1 MTLLDKEEQALSKSI
16 EKGEWKSVA
25 DLEEERKKSKEYA
38 KATFAKNQRLYI
50 YLQQKDVAKTVELTD
65 GVNIDLDERGKLIGI
80 EIIDATQEYSLSD
93 IEIIDATQEYSLS
106 DIFNLST
113 ENLVLD
119 EKDLR
124 RETTD
129 QRPVG

>member
-1 MTLLDKEEQALSKSI
+1 MKI
-16 EKGEWKSVA
+16 EYDREVDA
-25 DLEEERKKSKEYA
+25 
-38 KATFAKNQRLYI
+38 LYI
-50 YLQQKDVAKTVELTD
+50 YLQQKEVAKTVELTG
-65 GVNIDLDERGKLIGI
+65 GVNIDLDESGKLIG
-80 EIIDATQEYSLSD
+80 

-129 QRPVG
+129 QRPVR

>member
-1 MTLLDKEEQALSKSI
+1 MKI
-16 EKGEWKSVA
+16 EYDREIDA
-25 DLEEERKKSKEYA
+25 
-38 KATFAKNQRLYI
+38 LYI
-50 YLQQKDVAKTVELTD
+50 YLQQKEVAKTVELSD

-80 EIIDATQEYSLSD
+80 EIIDAIQ
-93 IEIIDATQEYSLS
+93 QYSLS

-119 EKDLR
+119 EKDLG